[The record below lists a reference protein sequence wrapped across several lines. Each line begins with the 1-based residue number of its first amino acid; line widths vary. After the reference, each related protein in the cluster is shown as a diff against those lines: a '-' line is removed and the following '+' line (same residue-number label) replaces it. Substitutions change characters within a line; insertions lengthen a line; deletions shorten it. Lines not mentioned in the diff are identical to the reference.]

1 MAAAERPAPSLFPG
15 HRQSPALASSP
26 LPAMAAHSLLS
37 VPRPALRHFLV
48 DIGLQCRRKEVMYK
62 SEQGF
67 ELRDNPAPPVI
78 NNFESPLM
86 YEVSEHQGSGT
97 DSSESSLGSSVTACK
112 KVLCSNS
119 LLESTDYWLQNQ
131 RTPCRIGF
139 VEDKSE
145 NKYASVCFVNLDAN
159 KGDCSDEHLKQR
171 LISVSPN
178 LPKLISSMNVQPPK
192 ENEIV
197 LLSGLTSGNLQA
209 DIEVSQ
215 CPWLADVCLVQCAR
229 GNRKN
234 SIGCIIFEINKFL
247 IGLELVQERQLQI
260 EANVLK
266 PEDDTNCS
274 VSSIEEDFLTASEHL
289 EDENEADEYKHGHEN
304 VHVTEPASD
313 IRRHTGKGLE
323 NLHCRK
329 TRLPFVLDDNCF
341 NKEILASAKSSAYSE
356 EALNVVAED
365 NILLTADKSIQ
376 QLQWKNDLA
385 GRVRSSP
392 NTNSL
397 ETSPD
402 EAEKSYPVCTS
413 ADVSL
418 TTMAK
423 EELAYQCDTITKH
436 NNKLDTEEHTG
447 ERKPHPPLQNEQ
459 AMTGE
464 YATNLAESVLQD
476 AFIRLSQSQ
485 PTFTKE
491 AAISISV
498 GNSLSSATRTTEDAM
513 SRSWNELPKIVI
525 VQSPDSC
532 ENTSEWAG
540 SGFPH
545 LCHWSESESSTEIS
559 EYLQEENPKGHAQSA
574 LEVALACAATVI
586 GTISSPH
593 AAERLKKEQ
602 EATDSKSKTG
612 DNDEEQIKSSQ
623 VLDNCAGMDY
633 SFPSALCGM
642 TQVASA
648 VAVCGLG
655 ETKEDKY
662 PVTSSGLLSAAETSA
677 AITLH
682 CSIAIGSSVEKLN
695 NSIAE
700 ALLKEASM
708 ILTKPN
714 TYRNVG
720 DFMESINGR
729 IIETATRP
737 RISPL
742 DEVICD
748 ELAQNVSNVILR
760 HSVDEVRKK
769 RQLHSCS
776 DNNSDFSTRDMF
788 METTN
793 ELLFNVIYFTCKKM
807 REIAQVGEC
816 SPIFSEDLDRWK
828 VMETENQATQTTAT
842 QTSQQA
848 PDHSNEPFSTFH
860 DVNAGKDLV
869 TVTNAKKDN
878 KEEGVPDVLES
889 ATVHSDLSCSV
900 SGNNTLVAKTSPKKR
915 YLTKAT
921 RDCHRSPY
929 QSKKDLRSF
938 SDRENTL
945 MVNECRHGAQEQ
957 LSSDAIDTTENQ
969 STRKCDAVLNN
980 EVKVSMSLLGS
991 HVLLPPPPV
1000 LQVKHPRDK
1009 YCVTDFAEE
1018 LAETV
1023 VSMATE
1029 IAAICLENSNGKQPW
1044 FCAWKRGNE
1053 YLVTQSLSCR
1063 TIKRKKDSQP
1073 NGSVIRKH
1081 RPPRL
1086 SEIKRKTDEH
1096 PELKE
1101 RLMNRVVDES
1111 INLED
1116 TPESVSIFANEVA
1129 AKIMNLTE
1137 LSMVDN
1143 VWQGPNHPKNRLYC
1157 ERWSRAK
1164 GSSCESIPEEDLD
1177 SKRAIN
1183 TLGPMNILSQPGS
1196 QTSSVSKQSSCESIT
1211 EEFSRFMVNQ
1221 MENEGRGFDLLLDY
1235 YAGKNA
1241 SSILTSALQQVARKN
1256 GHLNVRP
1263 SCPSKQSSTESI
1275 TEEFYRYMLKEIEK
1289 ENKDEIS
1296 SIRSS
1301 KDWSGS
1307 LLPPSP
1313 RSSFCFR
1320 QSSMPDSRSSASRL
1334 TVNAPV
1340 KANSLDGFAHHRHR
1354 DSLSV
1359 QQVSAVSSSGLCK
1372 SDSCLYQR
1380 CRTDQITDMLIHET
1394 WASSIESLMRKNK
1407 IIGDNAEGTDT
1418 DQLPSDSPLHVEQY
1432 ANRLAA
1438 NIVESGKT
1446 LIVIHQDAFDDTNRE
1461 HVAESRYLPSV
1472 TQSQSK
1478 PTKDRINLDEKKEQI
1493 TNHGSLQGSHIGSSA
1508 FLREVPLIQIE
1519 TDQREELNKD
1529 LEPLTSSIIPTGET
1543 KEHLNKENPSS
1554 AHSGKHVV
1562 SSSIINTSVDT
1573 RSKPDAEIM
1582 VETKTAEDFPNP
1594 LNSSDESTGSWSQL
1608 VNDEDNPDDASSYLQ
1623 LSERSMSNGN
1633 SSTTSSLGI
1642 MDLEIYQE
1650 NIPSSPMINELA
1662 EEETFPKEQPEN
1674 IEESTSGLS
1683 VGTANDQKDLL
1694 VINFDLAPECPD
1706 TELRTTLQ
1714 WIAASELGI
1723 PTIYFQKSQE
1733 NRIEKFLDVVRLV
1746 HQKSWKVGDIFHAVV
1761 QYCKQ
1766 HEESREGM
1774 PSLFD
1779 WLLELG

>member
-1 MAAAERPAPSLFPG
+1 MAG
-15 HRQSPALASSP
+15 
-26 LPAMAAHSLLS
+26 HSLLT
-37 VPRPALRHFLV
+37 VP
-48 DIGLQCRRKEVMYK
+48 
-62 SEQGF
+62 S
-67 ELRDNPAPPVI
+67 
-78 NNFESPLM
+78 NFESPLM
-86 YEVSEHQGSGT
+86 YEVSEHQVSGT

-145 NKYASVCFVNLDAN
+145 NKCASVCFVNLDAN
-159 KGDCSDEHLKQR
+159 KDDCSDEHLKQR

-209 DIEVSQ
+209 DFEVSQ

-260 EANVLK
+260 ETNILK

-289 EDENEADEYKHGHEN
+289 EDENEADEYKNGHEN
-304 VHVTEPASD
+304 LHVTEPASD
-313 IRRHTGKGLE
+313 IRKPKGKGLE
-323 NLHCRK
+323 NLHYRK
-329 TRLPFVLDDNCF
+329 TTLPFALDDNCF
-341 NKEILASAKSSAYSE
+341 NKENLASAKNSADSE
-356 EALNVVAED
+356 EALNIVAED
-365 NILLTADKSIQ
+365 SILQTVDKSIQ
-376 QLQWKNDLA
+376 QLQWKNGLA

-392 NTNSL
+392 NTSSL
-397 ETSPD
+397 ERSLTD
-402 EAEKSYPVCTS
+402 KAENSNPVCTS
-413 ADVSL
+413 EGVSL
-418 TTMAK
+418 TRMTK
-423 EELAYQCDTITKH
+423 EELASQCDTISKQ
-436 NNKLDTEEHTG
+436 NNKLDTEERAS

-459 AMTGE
+459 ATTGQ

-498 GNSLSSATRTTEDAM
+498 GNSLNSATCTTEDIT

-532 ENTSEWAG
+532 ENTSEWPG
-540 SGFPH
+540 SGFPN
-545 LCHWSESESSTEIS
+545 LCHWSESESSAEIS
-559 EYLQEENPKGHAQSA
+559 DYLQEENSKGHTQSA

-593 AAERLKKEQ
+593 ATERLKREQ
-602 EATDSKSKTG
+602 EATDSKSKTV
-612 DNDEEQIKSSQ
+612 DNEEEQIKSSQ
-623 VLDNCAGMDY
+623 VLDNCADTEY

-662 PVTSSGLLSAAETSA
+662 PATSSGLLSAAETSA

-682 CSIAIGSSVEKLN
+682 CSIAIGSSMEKLN
-695 NSIAE
+695 KSIAE
-700 ALLKEASM
+700 TLLKEASM

-760 HSVDEVRKK
+760 HSVEEVRKK
-769 RQLHSCS
+769 RQLHPGS
-776 DNNSDFSTRDMF
+776 DKNSDFSTHNMF
-788 METTN
+788 METAN

-807 REIAQVGEC
+807 RDIAQVGEC
-816 SPIFSEDLDRWK
+816 SPLFSEDKDRWR
-828 VMETENQATQTTAT
+828 VTETESQGTQTTAT
-842 QTSQQA
+842 EPSQQA
-848 PDHSNEPFSTFH
+848 PDHTNEPFSTFYSA
-860 DVNAGKDLV
+860 NAGKDLV
-869 TVTNAKKDN
+869 NLTNTKKD
-878 KEEGVPDVLES
+878 KEEGVSNTMES
-889 ATVHSDLSCSV
+889 ATLRSDLLCSV
-900 SGNNTLVAKTSPKKR
+900 SGHNSLVAKTSPKKR
-915 YLTKAT
+915 YLKRAT
-921 RDCHRSPY
+921 RDCYRSPY

-945 MVNECRHGAQEQ
+945 TVNECRHGVQEQ
-957 LSSDAIDTTENQ
+957 LSSDAIVNTENQ
-969 STRKCDAVLNN
+969 SKHKCDALLNN
-980 EVKVSMSLLGS
+980 EVQVSVSLLGN
-991 HVLLPPPPV
+991 HILLPSQPV
-1000 LQVKHPRDK
+1000 LQVKHPRDT

-1063 TIKRKKDSQP
+1063 TIKRKKESQP
-1073 NGSVIRKH
+1073 NGSVVRKH

-1143 VWQGPNHPKNRLYC
+1143 VWQGPNHPRNRLHC
-1157 ERWSRAK
+1157 ERWGRAK
-1164 GSSCESIPEEDLD
+1164 GSSCESIPEEDSD
-1177 SKRAIN
+1177 SKGSVN
-1183 TLGPMNILSQPGS
+1183 TLGPMNILGQPGS

-1211 EEFSRFMVNQ
+1211 DEFSRFMVNQ

-1275 TEEFYRYMLKEIEK
+1275 TEEFYRYMLREIEK
-1289 ENKDEIS
+1289 ENKDDAS

-1301 KDWSGS
+1301 REWSGS

-1313 RSSFCFR
+1313 RSPFCFR
-1320 QSSMPDSRSSASRL
+1320 QSSMPDSRSSGSRL
-1334 TVNAPV
+1334 TVSAPV
-1340 KANSLDGFAHHRHR
+1340 KAKSLDGFAHNSHR
-1354 DSLSV
+1354 DSLSI
-1359 QQVSAVSSSGLCK
+1359 QQVNTVSSLGLCK

-1380 CRTDQITDMLIHET
+1380 CRTDQVTDMLIHET

-1407 IIGDNAEGTDT
+1407 IIGDEAEVTDA
-1418 DQLPSDSPLHVEQY
+1418 DQFPSDSPLHVEQY

-1446 LIVIHQDAFDDTNRE
+1446 LIVVHQDSFDYTNQER
-1461 HVAESRYLPSV
+1461 VAEGRSLPSV
-1472 TQSQSK
+1472 TQSQSN
-1478 PTKDRINLDEKKEQI
+1478 PTRDRINLDGKKEKL
-1493 TNHGSLQGSHIGSSA
+1493 TTHGSLQGSQIGSSA

-1543 KEHLNKENPSS
+1543 KEHLNKEKPP
-1554 AHSGKHVV
+1554 AAYSGKHMV
-1562 SSSIINTSVDT
+1562 SSSMINTSVDT
-1573 RSKPDAEIM
+1573 RSKPDAELM

-1608 VNDEDNPDDASSYLQ
+1608 VNDEDNPDDTSSYLQ
-1623 LSERSMSNGN
+1623 LSERSMS
-1633 SSTTSSLGI
+1633 
-1642 MDLEIYQE
+1642 
-1650 NIPSSPMINELA
+1650 ELA
-1662 EEETFPKEQPEN
+1662 EEKAFLKEQPEN
-1674 IEESTSGLS
+1674 IEVTPFSESTSGLS
-1683 VGTANDQKDLL
+1683 VETANCQKDLL
-1694 VINFDLAPECPD
+1694 VINFDLEPECPD
-1706 TELRTTLQ
+1706 AELRTTLQ

-1723 PTIYFQKSQE
+1723 PTIYFQRSQE
-1733 NRIEKFLDVVRLV
+1733 NRIEKFLDVMRLV
-1746 HQKSWKVGDIFHAVV
+1746 HRKSWKVGDIFHALV
-1761 QYCKQ
+1761 QYCKL
-1766 HEESREGM
+1766 HEESRERT

>member
-1 MAAAERPAPSLFPG
+1 MAGRALLTVPS
-15 HRQSPALASSP
+15 
-26 LPAMAAHSLLS
+26 
-37 VPRPALRHFLV
+37 
-48 DIGLQCRRKEVMYK
+48 
-62 SEQGF
+62 
-67 ELRDNPAPPVI
+67 
-78 NNFESPLM
+78 NFESPLM
-86 YEVSEHQGSGT
+86 YEVSEQQGSGT
-97 DSSESSLGSSVTACK
+97 DSSGSSLGSSVTACK

-119 LLESTDYWLQNQ
+119 LLDSTDYWLQNQ

-159 KGDCSDEHLKQR
+159 KDDCSDEHLKQR
-171 LISVSPN
+171 LISVSPT

-197 LLSGLTSGNLQA
+197 LLSGLTSGNLQT
-209 DIEVSQ
+209 DFEVSQ
-215 CPWLADVCLVQCAR
+215 CPLLADVCLVQCAR

-289 EDENEADEYKHGHEN
+289 EDENEADEYKNGHEN
-304 VHVTEPASD
+304 LHVTGPVSD
-313 IRRHTGKGLE
+313 IKKHKGKGLE
-323 NLHCRK
+323 NLHYRK
-329 TRLPFVLDDNCF
+329 TRLPFALDDNCF
-341 NKEILASAKSSAYSE
+341 NKENLASAKISAYSE
-356 EALNVVAED
+356 ETLNVVAED
-365 NILLTADKSIQ
+365 NILQTVDNSIQ

-385 GRVRSSP
+385 GSIRSSP
-392 NTNSL
+392 NTKSL
-397 ETSPD
+397 ERSLTGEVENSD
-402 EAEKSYPVCTS
+402 PVCTS
-413 ADVSL
+413 EDVSL
-418 TTMAK
+418 TRMAK
-423 EELAYQCDTITKH
+423 EELASQCDTIAKQ
-436 NNKLDTEEHTG
+436 NSKLDTEERTG

-459 AMTGE
+459 VTTGQ

-476 AFIRLSQSQ
+476 AFIRLSHSQ

-498 GNSLSSATRTTEDAM
+498 GNSLNSTTCTTEDIT

-532 ENTSEWAG
+532 ENTSEWPG
-540 SGFPH
+540 SGFPN
-545 LCHWSESESSTEIS
+545 LCHWSEAESSAEIS
-559 EYLQEENPKGHAQSA
+559 DYLREDNSKGPTQSA
-574 LEVALACAATVI
+574 VEVALACAATVI

-593 AAERLKKEQ
+593 TAERLRREQ
-602 EATDSKSKTG
+602 EATDSKSKTV
-612 DNDEEQIKSSQ
+612 DNEEQQIKPSQ
-623 VLDNCAGMDY
+623 VLDDCADTEY

-662 PVTSSGLLSAAETSA
+662 PVTSCGLLSVAETSA

-682 CSIAIGSSVEKLN
+682 CSIAIGSSMEKLN
-695 NSIAE
+695 DSIAE
-700 ALLKEASM
+700 TLLKEASM

-720 DFMESINGR
+720 DFMESINER

-737 RISPL
+737 RISPV
-742 DEVICD
+742 DGVISD
-748 ELAQNVSNVILR
+748 ELAQNISNVILR
-760 HSVDEVRKK
+760 HSVEEVRKK
-769 RQLHSCS
+769 RQLYPGS
-776 DNNSDFSTRDMF
+776 DSNSDFSTHDTF
-788 METTN
+788 METAN

-807 REIAQVGEC
+807 RDIVQVGEC
-816 SPIFSEDLDRWK
+816 SPLFSEDTDTWR
-828 VMETENQATQTTAT
+828 VAETEKQITQTTDT
-842 QTSQQA
+842 ETSQQA
-848 PDHSNEPFSTFH
+848 PDHSNNKPFSTSYTA
-860 DVNAGKDLV
+860 NAGKDLAN
-869 TVTNAKKDN
+869 VTNTKKD
-878 KEEGVPDVLES
+878 KEEGVPNTREN
-889 ATVHSDLSCSV
+889 ATLHSDLPCSV
-900 SGNNTLVAKTSPKKR
+900 SGHNSLVGKTSPKKR
-915 YLTKAT
+915 YLKRAT
-921 RDCHRSPY
+921 RDCYRSPY

-945 MVNECRHGAQEQ
+945 IVNECRHGVQEQ
-957 LSSDAIDTTENQ
+957 LSSDATVNTQNQ
-969 STRKCDAVLNN
+969 AKHKCDAMLNN
-980 EVKVSMSLLGS
+980 EVQVSVSLLGN
-991 HVLLPPPPV
+991 HLLLPSQPL
-1000 LQVKHPRDK
+1000 LQVKHPTDK

-1063 TIKRKKDSQP
+1063 TIKRKKETHP
-1073 NGSVIRKH
+1073 NGSVVRKH

-1096 PELKE
+1096 PELKK

-1143 VWQGPNHPKNRLYC
+1143 VWQGPNHPRNRLHC
-1157 ERWSRAK
+1157 ERWNRAK
-1164 GSSCESIPEEDLD
+1164 ASSCESIPEEDSD
-1177 SKRAIN
+1177 SKRSVN
-1183 TLGPMNILSQPGS
+1183 TLGPMNISGQPGS

-1211 EEFSRFMVNQ
+1211 DEFSRFMVNQ
-1221 MENEGRGFDLLLDY
+1221 MENEGREFDLLLDY

-1241 SSILTSALQQVARKN
+1241 NSILTSALQQVARKN

-1275 TEEFYRYMLKEIEK
+1275 TEEFYRYMIREIEK
-1289 ENKDEIS
+1289 ENNDNTS
-1296 SIRSS
+1296 SMRNS

-1307 LLPPSP
+1307 LLPFSP
-1313 RSSFCFR
+1313 RTPYCYR
-1320 QSSMPDSRSSASRL
+1320 QSSMPDSRSSGSRL

-1340 KANSLDGFAHHRHR
+1340 KANSLDGFAHNSHR

-1359 QQVSAVSSSGLCK
+1359 QQVSTVSSSGLCK

-1394 WASSIESLMRKNK
+1394 WANSIESLMRKNK
-1407 IIGDNAEGTDT
+1407 IIGDDAEVTDA
-1418 DQLPSDSPLHVEQY
+1418 DEFPNDSPLHVEQY

-1446 LIVIHQDAFDDTNRE
+1446 LIVVHQESFDYTNKE
-1461 HVAESRYLPSV
+1461 HVTESRYLPSV

-1478 PTKDRINLDEKKEQI
+1478 LTRDIINLDGKKEQI
-1493 TNHGSLQGSHIGSSA
+1493 TNDGSLQGSHVGSSA
-1508 FLREVPLIQIE
+1508 FLREVPVIQIE

-1529 LEPLTSSIIPTGET
+1529 LEPLTSSIIPSGET
-1543 KEHLNKENPSS
+1543 KEPLNKEKPPE
-1554 AHSGKHVV
+1554 AYSGKHVV
-1562 SSSIINTSVDT
+1562 SSSVINTSVDT
-1573 RSKPDAEIM
+1573 KSRPDAELM
-1582 VETKTAEDFPNP
+1582 VETKAAEDFPNP

-1608 VNDEDNPDDASSYLQ
+1608 VNDEDNPDDTSSYLQ

-1650 NIPSSPMINELA
+1650 NMPSSPMVNELI
-1662 EEETFPKEQPEN
+1662 EDKVFLKEQPEN
-1674 IEESTSGLS
+1674 IEESASGLS
-1683 VGTANDQKDLL
+1683 EGTANCQKDLL
-1694 VINFDLAPECPD
+1694 VINFDLEPECPD
-1706 TELRTTLQ
+1706 AELRTTLQ

-1733 NRIEKFLDVVRLV
+1733 NRVGKFLDVVRLV

-1761 QYCKQ
+1761 QYCKL
-1766 HEESREGM
+1766 HEESRERT